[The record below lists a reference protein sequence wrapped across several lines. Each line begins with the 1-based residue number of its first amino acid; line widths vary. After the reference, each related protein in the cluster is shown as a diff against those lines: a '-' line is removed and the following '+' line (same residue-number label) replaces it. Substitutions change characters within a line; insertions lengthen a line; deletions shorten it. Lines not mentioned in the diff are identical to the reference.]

1 MRPLQLEFY
10 ACHSLPL
17 CAVSAVAFCK
27 RMCRPW
33 SAVGGHY
40 GKGLRKFG
48 CGNGVGIWEASAYH
62 LWVDEPIDARWGQ
75 TTFGRSAGCGEMLLG
90 GCYMICVT
98 GDTHGNQ
105 DRWLNQIH
113 PALSAG
119 DIIII
124 AGDFGVGFWNG
135 RHFSEE
141 TFYDWLEQQN
151 YTVLFVDGNH
161 CDFDKL
167 QRYPTAKW
175 CGGKVHQLR
184 RNLLH
189 LMRGKYTGWKRLA
202 MKGKSCLPLAVG
214 ILWTKP
220 SEFREKAGGRRKCQ
234 RRKNMPMDVKHWRK
248 TEIEWITSSP
258 ILHPMRRSYR
268 CSTTRK

>member
-1 MRPLQLEFY
+1 
-10 ACHSLPL
+10 
-17 CAVSAVAFCK
+17 
-27 RMCRPW
+27 
-33 SAVGGHY
+33 
-40 GKGLRKFG
+40 
-48 CGNGVGIWEASAYH
+48 
-62 LWVDEPIDARWGQ
+62 
-75 TTFGRSAGCGEMLLG
+75 
-90 GCYMICVT
+90 MICVT

-189 LMRGKYTGWKRLA
+189 LMRGKIYRLEA
-202 MKGKSCLPLAVG
+202 PGYEGKK
-214 ILWTKP
+214 LWRWVFSGQSPQNFGRKLV
-220 SEFREKAGGRRKCQ
+220 AAGNANGGRIC
-234 RRKNMPMDVKHWRK
+234 PW
-248 TEIEWITSSP
+248 T
-258 ILHPMRRSYR
+258 
-268 CSTTRK
+268 